1 MRLLHLSLTI
11 SLTSLVTLAALSGCN
26 HSPGNPAGLAPVSQ
40 PREITNFTEL
50 YRQNCSGCHGE
61 DGNGGAAIAV
71 ENETYLAIADNATI
85 RRVTSNGVPGTS
97 MPAFAET
104 SGGMLT
110 DAQIGIIVKGIRER
124 GKLSRLAGVV
134 PPSYAAKLPG
144 DPNHGAEVYGTFCS
158 SCHGPDG
165 RGTAKASSI
174 VDPSFLALA
183 SDQYLR
189 TIVIAG
195 RPELGAPDWR
205 GNAAGTPMSETDVSD
220 VVAWLSAQR
229 TKAVLHGNAG
239 NSYPGAK

>member
-1 MRLLHLSLTI
+1 MRLSHLP
-11 SLTSLVTLAALSGCN
+11 LTSSLALLLTLTASGGCN
-26 HSPGNPAGLAPVSQ
+26 HSPGNPAGLPAVSQ

-61 DGNGGAAIAV
+61 DGNGGAAIAL
-71 ENETYLAIADNATI
+71 ESETYLAIADDATL
-85 RRVTSNGVPGTS
+85 RRITSKGVQGTS

-110 DAQIGIIVKGIRER
+110 DVQIEIIVNGIRER
-124 GKLSRLAGVV
+124 GKPSRPAGVV

-144 DPNHGAEVYGTFCS
+144 DPNRGADVYGTFCS

-165 RGTAKASSI
+165 RGTARASSI
-174 VDPSFLALA
+174 VDSSFLALV

-189 TIVIAG
+189 TIVVAG

-205 GNAAGTPMSETDVSD
+205 ENLAGTPMSETNVSD
-220 VVAWLSAQR
+220 VVAWLAAQR
-229 TKAVLHGNAG
+229 TKPVLPGNTG
-239 NSYPGAK
+239 NSSPGAK